1 MRPLHRRLGTATLP
15 TVDDVRVGRRLL
27 ETEGSLCVS
36 LGRYHSGI
44 YGDSILDRCMTVAQ
58 NHHFI
63 NRGVYRGPHTA

>member
-1 MRPLHRRLGTATLP
+1 MLPLHRRLGTATLA
-15 TVDDVRVGRRLL
+15 TVDDVRVERQLL

-44 YGDSILDRCMTVAQ
+44 YGYSILDRCMTVDQ

-63 NRGVYRGPHTA
+63 NRGVSRGPHTA